1 MTQERDE
8 KGKFVKGVSANPGG
22 RPKADYSISALI
34 DEAVSLSDWNFIIS
48 ILKKK
53 ARRGDYK
60 AIEIL
65 LDRRFGK
72 PVQPNE
78 HTGKDGAAIS
88 LIIEWGD
95 NASNDKS

>member
-8 KGKFVKGVSANPGG
+8 KGHFVKGNNANPGG

-34 DEAVSLSDWNFIIS
+34 DEAVSRTDWSFIIGV
-48 ILKKK
+48 LKKR

-72 PVQPNE
+72 PVQQTE
-78 HTGKDGAAIS
+78 VTGKDGAAIE
-88 LIIEWGD
+88 IIHVKQSTD
-95 NASNDKS
+95 DD